1 LKQRIIT
8 GFIGGALFIGFLW
21 IGGLWFAALISLLAF
36 VAYYE
41 LIKMSS
47 IKLFSIPSVA
57 GFVYLGAILLA
68 SLSHQ
73 YKGSLFQLDYFQV
86 MLSFVFLLLLLTI
99 LSKNQFMVEQAGVLF
114 IGVFYI
120 GFGFLTFIEA
130 RLDHGLALV
139 LFSLIVIWSTDSG
152 AYFTG
157 RKLGKHKLWPSISPN
172 KTIEGAIGGVVF
184 AILAAV
190 IFQLIST
197 SFENWGYVLM
207 LALIISIGGQ
217 IGDLVESGIK
227 RHYQVKDSG
236 ALLPGHGGVLDRF
249 DSLLFVFPILFLFQ
263 LI

>member
-1 LKQRIIT
+1 MKQRIIT
-8 GFIGGALFIGFLW
+8 GFIGGAAFIGFLL
-21 IGGLWFAALISLLAF
+21 IGGLWFAALISLLAYI
-36 VAYYE
+36 AYFE

-47 IKLFSIPSVA
+47 IKLASIPSVV
-57 GFVYLGAILLA
+57 GFVYLGAILLS
-68 SLSHQ
+68 SLSNQ
-73 YKGSLFQLDYFQV
+73 FKDSFFQLDYFQV
-86 MLSFVFLLLLLTI
+86 MLSFVFLLLFLTI
-99 LSKNQFMVEQAGVLF
+99 LSKNEFSIEQAGVLF

-139 LFSLIVIWSTDSG
+139 LFTLLVIWSTDSG

-172 KTIEGAIGGVVF
+172 KTIEGSIGGVVI
-184 AILAAV
+184 ALLAAV
-190 IFQLIST
+190 IFQLISMT
-197 SFENWGYVLM
+197 FEDWGYVLI

-217 IGDLVESGIK
+217 IGDLVESGLK

-236 ALLPGHGGVLDRF
+236 TLLPGHGGVLDRF
-249 DSLLFVFPILFLFQ
+249 DSLLFVFPILYLFQ